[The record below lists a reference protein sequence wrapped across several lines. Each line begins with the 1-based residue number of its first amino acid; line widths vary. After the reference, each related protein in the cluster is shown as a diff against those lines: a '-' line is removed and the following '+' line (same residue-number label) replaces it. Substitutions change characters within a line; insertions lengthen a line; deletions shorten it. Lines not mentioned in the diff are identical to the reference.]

1 MLDITHRIMSHHS
14 ATTSPLQLLQLSWYN
29 NDSGD
34 INHINKKKKKYIFDP
49 RNENLQMQKK
59 IDREKSPTRT
69 EPDEVRGYS
78 GRSVLYINQQRTHP
92 HQRNPS
98 F

>member
-1 MLDITHRIMSHHS
+1 MFDITHRIMSHHS
-14 ATTSPLQLLQLSWYN
+14 ATNSPLQLLQPLIYN
-29 NDSGD
+29 DDDSGD
-34 INHINKKKKKYIFDP
+34 INHINKKKVYIRP
-49 RNENLQMQKK
+49 SQRKPTNAKK

-69 EPDEVRGYS
+69 EPDEVGGYS